1 MDGLRT
7 LDQIGAVWSIN
18 LIQK

>member
-7 LDQIGAVWSIN
+7 LDQSGAVWSIN